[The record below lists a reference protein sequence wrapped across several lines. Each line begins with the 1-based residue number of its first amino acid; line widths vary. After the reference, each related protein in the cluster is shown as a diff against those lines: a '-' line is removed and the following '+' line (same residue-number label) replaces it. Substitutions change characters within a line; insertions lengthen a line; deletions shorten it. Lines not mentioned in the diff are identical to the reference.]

1 MSHRLT
7 SHSTVLGI
15 EGTLCKLESKLKSEG
30 LWDRYT
36 NMDLEKLKKAA
47 RALRYSIE
55 TASEE
60 KVLRNENR
68 LKERIRV

>member
-15 EGTLCKLESKLKSEG
+15 EEALCKLESKLKSEG
-30 LWDRYT
+30 LWNKYT
-36 NMDLEKLKKAA
+36 NMDFEKLKKAT

-60 KVLRNENR
+60 KVLMNENR